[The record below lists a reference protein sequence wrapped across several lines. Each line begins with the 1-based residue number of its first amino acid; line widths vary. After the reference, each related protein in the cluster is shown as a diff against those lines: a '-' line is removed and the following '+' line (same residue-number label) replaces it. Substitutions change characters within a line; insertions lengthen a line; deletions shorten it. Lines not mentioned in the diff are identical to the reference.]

1 MLNKNITIEFLKEM
15 GKGYLPEFMGVE
27 ILSIEEEKMTSRLS
41 IKPHHIAPNGFL
53 HAATVIALADTTCGY
68 ASFAHLP
75 EGAESLC
82 TIELKSNHLGTAREG
97 AIFCVATAVHLGRN
111 TQVWDAEVSDE
122 KTGKVIALFR
132 CTQMNLFPKK

>member
-1 MLNKNITIEFLKEM
+1 MFNKNVTIENLEKM
-15 GKGYLPEFMGVE
+15 GKGGLSDFLGVE
-27 ILSIEEEKMTSRLS
+27 ILSIEEGKMTSRLS

-53 HAATVIALADTTCGY
+53 HAATIIALADTTCGY

-82 TIELKSNHLGTAREG
+82 TIELKSNYLGTAREG

>member
-1 MLNKNITIEFLKEM
+1 MFNKNVTIENLEKM
-15 GKGYLPEFMGVE
+15 GKGGLSDFLGVE
-27 ILSIEEEKMTSRLS
+27 MLSIEEGKMTSRLS

-53 HAATVIALADTTCGY
+53 HAATIIALADTTCGY

-82 TIELKSNHLGTAREG
+82 TIELKSNYLGTVREG
-97 AIFCVATAVHLGRN
+97 GIFCVATAMHLGKN
-111 TQVWDAEVSDE
+111 TQVWDAKVSDE

-132 CTQMNLFPKK
+132 CTQMNLFSK

>member
-1 MLNKNITIEFLKEM
+1 MFNKNVTIENLEKM
-15 GKGYLPEFMGVE
+15 GKGGLSDFLGVE
-27 ILSIEEEKMTSRLS
+27 ILSIEEGKMTSRLS

-53 HAATVIALADTTCGY
+53 HAATIIALADTTCGY

-82 TIELKSNHLGTAREG
+82 TIELKSNYLGTVREG
-97 AIFCVATAVHLGRN
+97 GIFCVATAMHLGRN
-111 TQVWDAEVSDE
+111 TQVWDAKVSDE

>member
-1 MLNKNITIEFLKEM
+1 M

-27 ILSIEEEKMTSRLS
+27 ILSIEEGKMTSRLT

-53 HAATVIALADTTCGY
+53 HAATVISLADTTCGY

-82 TIELKSNHLGTAREG
+82 TIELKSNYLGTVREG
-97 AIFCVATAVHLGRN
+97 GIFCVATAMHLGRN
-111 TQVWDAEVSDE
+111 TQVWDAKVSDE
-122 KTGKVIALFR
+122 KTGQVIALFR
-132 CTQMNLFPKK
+132 CTQMNLFST

>member
-1 MLNKNITIEFLKEM
+1 MFNKNVTIENLEKM
-15 GKGYLPEFMGVE
+15 GKGGLSDFLGVE
-27 ILSIEEEKMTSRLS
+27 ILSIEEGKMTSRLS

-53 HAATVIALADTTCGY
+53 HAATIIALADTTCGY

-82 TIELKSNHLGTAREG
+82 TIELKSNYLGTVREG
-97 AIFCVATAVHLGRN
+97 GIFCVATAMHLGRN

-132 CTQMNLFPKK
+132 CTQMNLFSK

>member
-1 MLNKNITIEFLKEM
+1 MFNKDVTIENLEKM
-15 GKGYLPEFMGVE
+15 GKGGLSDLLGVE
-27 ILSIEEEKMTSRLS
+27 MLSIEEGKMTSRLS

-53 HAATVIALADTTCGY
+53 HAATIIALADTTCGY

-82 TIELKSNHLGTAREG
+82 TIELKSNYLGTVREG
-97 AIFCVATAVHLGRN
+97 GIFCVATAMHLGRN
-111 TQVWDAEVSDE
+111 TQVWDAKVSDE

-132 CTQMNLFPKK
+132 CTQMNLFSK

>member
-1 MLNKNITIEFLKEM
+1 MFNKNVTIENLEKM
-15 GKGYLPEFMGVE
+15 GKGGLSDFLGVE
-27 ILSIEEEKMTSRLS
+27 ILSIEEGKMTSRLS

-53 HAATVIALADTTCGY
+53 HAATIIALADTTCGY

-82 TIELKSNHLGTAREG
+82 TIEFKSNYLGTVREG
-97 AIFCVATAVHLGRN
+97 GIFCVATAMHLGRN
-111 TQVWDAEVSDE
+111 TQVWDAKVSDE

-132 CTQMNLFPKK
+132 CTQMNLFSK

>member
-1 MLNKNITIEFLKEM
+1 MFNKDVTIENLEKM
-15 GKGYLPEFMGVE
+15 GKGGLSDFLGVE
-27 ILSIEEEKMTSRLS
+27 ILSIEEGKMTSRLS

-53 HAATVIALADTTCGY
+53 HAATIIALADTTCGY

-82 TIELKSNHLGTAREG
+82 TIELKSNYLGTVRDG
-97 AIFCVATAVHLGRN
+97 GIFCVATAMHLGRN
-111 TQVWDAEVSDE
+111 TQVWDAKVSDE

-132 CTQMNLFPKK
+132 CTQMNLFSK

>member
-1 MLNKNITIEFLKEM
+1 MFNKNVTIENLEKM
-15 GKGYLPEFMGVE
+15 GKGGLSDFLGVE
-27 ILSIEEEKMTSRLS
+27 MLSIEEGKMTSRLS

-53 HAATVIALADTTCGY
+53 HAATIIALADTTCGY

-82 TIELKSNHLGTAREG
+82 TIELKSNYLGTVIEG
-97 AIFCVATAVHLGRN
+97 GIFCVATAMHLGRN
-111 TQVWDAEVSDE
+111 TQVWDAKVSDE

-132 CTQMNLFPKK
+132 CTQMNLFSK

>member
-1 MLNKNITIEFLKEM
+1 MFNKNVTIENLEKM
-15 GKGYLPEFMGVE
+15 GKGGLSDFLGVE
-27 ILSIEEEKMTSRLS
+27 ILSIEEGKMTSRLS

-53 HAATVIALADTTCGY
+53 HAATIIALADTTCGY

-82 TIELKSNHLGTAREG
+82 TIELKSNYLGTVREG
-97 AIFCVATAVHLGRN
+97 GIFCVATAMHLGKN
-111 TQVWDAEVSDE
+111 TQVWDAKVSDE

-132 CTQMNLFPKK
+132 CTQMNLFSK

>member
-1 MLNKNITIEFLKEM
+1 MFNKNVTIENLEKM
-15 GKGYLPEFMGVE
+15 GKGGLSDLLGVE
-27 ILSIEEEKMTSRLS
+27 ILSIEEGKMTSRLS

-53 HAATVIALADTTCGY
+53 HAATIIALADTTCGY

-82 TIELKSNHLGTAREG
+82 TIELKSNYLGTVREG
-97 AIFCVATAVHLGRN
+97 GIFCVATAMHLGRN
-111 TQVWDAEVSDE
+111 TQVWDAKVSDE

-132 CTQMNLFPKK
+132 CTQMNLFSK

>member
-1 MLNKNITIEFLKEM
+1 MFNKNLTIETLEKM
-15 GKGYLPEFMGVE
+15 GKGGLSDFLGVE
-27 ILSIEEEKMTSRLS
+27 MLSLEEGKMTSRLS

-53 HAATVIALADTTCGY
+53 HAATIIALADTTCGY

-82 TIELKSNHLGTAREG
+82 TIELKSNYLGTAREG
-97 AIFCVATAVHLGRN
+97 GIHCVATAIHLGRN

-122 KTGKVIALFR
+122 KTGKLIALFR

>member
-1 MLNKNITIEFLKEM
+1 MFNKDVTIENLEKM
-15 GKGYLPEFMGVE
+15 GKGGLSDFLGVE
-27 ILSIEEEKMTSRLS
+27 MLSIEEGKMTSRLS

-53 HAATVIALADTTCGY
+53 HAATIIALADTTCGY

-82 TIELKSNHLGTAREG
+82 TIELKSNYLGTVREG
-97 AIFCVATAVHLGRN
+97 GIFCVATAMHLGRN
-111 TQVWDAEVSDE
+111 TQVWDAKVSDE

-132 CTQMNLFPKK
+132 CTQMNLFSK

>member
-1 MLNKNITIEFLKEM
+1 MFNKNVTIENLEKM
-15 GKGYLPEFMGVE
+15 GKGGLSDFLGVE
-27 ILSIEEEKMTSRLS
+27 TLSIEEGKMTSRLS

-53 HAATVIALADTTCGY
+53 HAATIIALADTTCGY

-82 TIELKSNHLGTAREG
+82 TIELKSNYLGTVREG
-97 AIFCVATAVHLGRN
+97 GIFCVATAMHLGKN
-111 TQVWDAEVSDE
+111 TQVWDAKVSDE

-132 CTQMNLFPKK
+132 CTQMNLFSK

>member
-1 MLNKNITIEFLKEM
+1 MFNKNVTIENLEKM
-15 GKGYLPEFMGVE
+15 GKGGLSDFLGVE
-27 ILSIEEEKMTSRLS
+27 ILSIEEGKMTSRLS

-53 HAATVIALADTTCGY
+53 HAATIIALADTTCGY

-82 TIELKSNHLGTAREG
+82 TIELKSNYLGTVREG
-97 AIFCVATAVHLGRN
+97 GIFCVATAMHLGRN
-111 TQVWDAEVSDE
+111 TQVWDAKVSDE

-132 CTQMNLFPKK
+132 CTQMNLFPK

>member
-1 MLNKNITIEFLKEM
+1 MFNKNVTIENLEKM
-15 GKGYLPEFMGVE
+15 GKGGLSDFLGVE
-27 ILSIEEEKMTSRLS
+27 MLSIEEGKMTSRLS

-53 HAATVIALADTTCGY
+53 HAATIIALADTTCGY

-82 TIELKSNHLGTAREG
+82 TIELKSNYLGTVREG
-97 AIFCVATAVHLGRN
+97 GIFCVATAMHLGRN
-111 TQVWDAEVSDE
+111 TQVWDAKVSDE

-132 CTQMNLFPKK
+132 CTQMNLFSK

>member
-1 MLNKNITIEFLKEM
+1 MFNKNVTIENLEKM
-15 GKGYLPEFMGVE
+15 GKGGLSDFLGVE
-27 ILSIEEEKMTSRLS
+27 ILSIEERKMTSRLS

-53 HAATVIALADTTCGY
+53 HAATIIALADTTCGY

-82 TIELKSNHLGTAREG
+82 TIELKSNYLGTVREG
-97 AIFCVATAVHLGRN
+97 GIFCVATAMHLGRN
-111 TQVWDAEVSDE
+111 TQVWDAKVSDE

-132 CTQMNLFPKK
+132 CTQMNLFSK

>member
-1 MLNKNITIEFLKEM
+1 MFNKNVTIENLEKM
-15 GKGYLPEFMGVE
+15 GKGGLSDFLGVE
-27 ILSIEEEKMTSRLS
+27 IFSIEERKMTSRLS

-53 HAATVIALADTTCGY
+53 HAATIIALADTTCGY

-82 TIELKSNHLGTAREG
+82 TIELKSNYLGTVREG
-97 AIFCVATAVHLGRN
+97 GIFCVATAMHLGRN
-111 TQVWDAEVSDE
+111 TQVWDAKVSDE

-132 CTQMNLFPKK
+132 CTQMNLFSK

>member
-1 MLNKNITIEFLKEM
+1 MFNKNVTIENLEKM
-15 GKGYLPEFMGVE
+15 GKGGLSDFLGVE
-27 ILSIEEEKMTSRLS
+27 ILSIEEGKMTSRLS

-53 HAATVIALADTTCGY
+53 HAATIIALADTTCGY

-82 TIELKSNHLGTAREG
+82 TIELKSNYLGTVREG
-97 AIFCVATAVHLGRN
+97 GIFCVATAMQLGRN
-111 TQVWDAEVSDE
+111 TQVWDAKVSDE

-132 CTQMNLFPKK
+132 CTQMNLFSK

>member
-1 MLNKNITIEFLKEM
+1 MFNKNVTIENLEKM
-15 GKGYLPEFMGVE
+15 GKDGLSDFLGVE
-27 ILSIEEEKMTSRLS
+27 ILSIEEGKMTSRLS

-53 HAATVIALADTTCGY
+53 HAATIIALADTTCGY

-82 TIELKSNHLGTAREG
+82 TIELKSNYLGTVREG
-97 AIFCVATAVHLGRN
+97 GIFCVATAMHLGRN
-111 TQVWDAEVSDE
+111 TQVWDAKVSDE

-132 CTQMNLFPKK
+132 CTQMNLFSK

>member
-1 MLNKNITIEFLKEM
+1 MFNKNVTIENLEKM
-15 GKGYLPEFMGVE
+15 GKGGLSDFLGVE
-27 ILSIEEEKMTSRLS
+27 ILSIEEGKMTSRLS

-53 HAATVIALADTTCGY
+53 HAATIIALADTTCGY

-97 AIFCVATAVHLGRN
+97 AIFCVATAVHLGKN

>member
-1 MLNKNITIEFLKEM
+1 MFNKNVTIENLEKM
-15 GKGYLPEFMGVE
+15 GKGGLSEFLGVE
-27 ILSIEEEKMTSRLS
+27 ILSIEEGKMTSRLS

-53 HAATVIALADTTCGY
+53 HAATIIALADTTCGY

-82 TIELKSNHLGTAREG
+82 TIELKSNYLGTVREG
-97 AIFCVATAVHLGRN
+97 GIFCVATAMHLGRN
-111 TQVWDAEVSDE
+111 TQVWDAKVSDE

-132 CTQMNLFPKK
+132 CTQMNLFSK

>member
-1 MLNKNITIEFLKEM
+1 MFNKNVTIENLEKM
-15 GKGYLPEFMGVE
+15 GKGGLSDFLGVE
-27 ILSIEEEKMTSRLS
+27 ILSIEEGKMTSRLS

-53 HAATVIALADTTCGY
+53 HAATIIALADTTCGY

-82 TIELKSNHLGTAREG
+82 TIELKSNYLGTVRVG
-97 AIFCVATAVHLGRN
+97 GIFCVATAMHLGRN
-111 TQVWDAEVSDE
+111 TQVWDAKVSDE

-132 CTQMNLFPKK
+132 CTQMNLFSK

>member
-1 MLNKNITIEFLKEM
+1 MFNKNVTIENLEKM
-15 GKGYLPEFMGVE
+15 GKGGLSDFLGVE
-27 ILSIEEEKMTSRLS
+27 ILSIEEGKMTSRLS

-53 HAATVIALADTTCGY
+53 HAATIIALADTTCGY

-82 TIELKSNHLGTAREG
+82 TIELKSNYLGTVREG
-97 AIFCVATAVHLGRN
+97 GIFCVATAMHLGRN
-111 TQVWDAEVSDE
+111 TQVWDAKVSDE

-132 CTQMNLFPKK
+132 CTQMNLFSK

>member
-1 MLNKNITIEFLKEM
+1 MFNKDVTIENLEKM
-15 GKGYLPEFMGVE
+15 GKGGLSDFLGVE
-27 ILSIEEEKMTSRLS
+27 MLSIEEGKMTSRLS

-53 HAATVIALADTTCGY
+53 HAATIIALADTTCGY

-82 TIELKSNHLGTAREG
+82 TIELKSNYLGTVREG
-97 AIFCVATAVHLGRN
+97 GIFCVATAMHLGKN
-111 TQVWDAEVSDE
+111 TQVWDAKVSDE

-132 CTQMNLFPKK
+132 CTQMNLFSK

>member
-1 MLNKNITIEFLKEM
+1 MFNKDVTIENLEKM
-15 GKGYLPEFMGVE
+15 GKGGLSDFLGVE
-27 ILSIEEEKMTSRLS
+27 ILSIEEGKMTSRLS

-53 HAATVIALADTTCGY
+53 HAATIIALADTTCGY

-82 TIELKSNHLGTAREG
+82 TIELKSNYLGTVREG
-97 AIFCVATAVHLGRN
+97 GIFCVATAMHLGKN
-111 TQVWDAEVSDE
+111 TQVWDAKVSDE

-132 CTQMNLFPKK
+132 CTQMNLFSK

>member
-1 MLNKNITIEFLKEM
+1 MFNKDVTIENLEKM
-15 GKGYLPEFMGVE
+15 GKGGLSDFLGVE
-27 ILSIEEEKMTSRLS
+27 ILSIEEGKMTSRLS

-53 HAATVIALADTTCGY
+53 HAATIIALADTTCGY

-82 TIELKSNHLGTAREG
+82 TIELKSNYLGTVREG
-97 AIFCVATAVHLGRN
+97 GIFCVATAMHLGRN
-111 TQVWDAEVSDE
+111 TQVWDAKVSDE

-132 CTQMNLFPKK
+132 CTQMNLFSK